1 MKRYLLQLQSDPTSD
16 SDVPDALFIFFIF
29 VFFTLFAANLTVTI
43 RYRIYE
49 NRSSLFITSSLI
61 LLDLVRMATSLAI
74 LLFPDKFFNSE
85 LLIRLAHDL
94 ASFLFDCVTIALIF
108 QFIQTY
114 EILANHEQAFENMR
128 TQFYVRIE
136 YTIISVYVALLIFD
150 IVSLAVDGA
159 YHF

>member
-1 MKRYLLQLQSDPTSD
+1 
-16 SDVPDALFIFFIF
+16 
-29 VFFTLFAANLTVTI
+29 
-43 RYRIYE
+43 
-49 NRSSLFITSSLI
+49 
-61 LLDLVRMATSLAI
+61 MATSLAI